1 MKKNINIISLA
12 LLICF
17 AACTQVESDINYPTG
32 EKVNITVVAS
42 QEGDVQTK
50 THIGEHYSTGGYSV
64 LWDEQGESIAVIE
77 KFTLSGNVGI
87 QRVVSSDYALSED
100 AKRATFMG
108 LSLDV
113 NDSDGGN
120 FDYVVVSPSS
130 VLEEENEDHSVV
142 RLNLPSVQRPKMDSY
157 DPSASVLIGSS
168 LGNSTQQEVLD
179 MNLKHIMAYAK
190 MTVRNVATDDKIEMV
205 EFVTEKDVYGVVLK
219 YNVED
224 GTLVVDGAQ
233 KSVKIDVSSISQEG
247 DSFDVYFTALPTI
260 FQSGDKFSVRV
271 STSDKSYTKEWTMT
285 ETKKFDL
292 IEQSLLT
299 FSVDMTDAEQGDPIS
314 LIPNNE
320 IWYESNTDDILTI
333 GETVQFGANI
343 ISHTYS
349 NGKGVIKFD
358 GDVSMIKSEGP
369 MFDAIWGLKSIYL
382 PQTIT
387 HFESNIMNL
396 GISGTLCSVFWD
408 SINLEAFY
416 GKYSSKDH
424 KCLIVG
430 DKLVAFAP
438 YGVEEYTIPEGVR
451 VIGAAAFY
459 HNTELKKIVVPEG
472 VEYIEHE
479 AFMSNSEF
487 ESMLEEVYLPSTLT
501 DAEFYIFAYCDKIKK
516 FEGGSPLISEDGYSL
531 LIDNYNN
538 LNVKALVSFA
548 SGSSLTSYSIP
559 EGVQLIESYGFSNA
573 KKLREITFPKSL
585 TSLASSHAFYKCYN
599 IENVYGENV
608 MDDGISYV
616 VDSTLI
622 YLAPKNLKQYIT
634 PKGVKALSYGVL
646 ADKPELESV
655 VFSDEVVAVGDAIAC
670 KPYAI
675 PLGYILWNCPKL
687 KAVTISANMRI
698 LGMDPFG
705 ANSNETPEDLQAVYL
720 RAQVPPVIGH
730 NFPENIPG
738 MFDDM
743 TIYVPQQSLPA
754 YLSSNQWAPYK
765 SYIKGYNYDDLP
777 QEDRYFSLDYSKDGE
792 VVTLQTATKG
802 KGIDVVLMGDAY
814 SDREIADGTYRSD
827 MENLYNN
834 LFTEEPYKTY
844 KDYFNVYYVNIVSA
858 VEGYDNGS
866 TALGGYFG
874 NGTQVGGDDPL
885 VFNYALNV
893 ISEEKMNEALL
904 IVAMNSDNY
913 AGTCY
918 MYYPES
924 ASGTYGSGP
933 SISYFPKGGDVE
945 TFAQLL
951 HHEACGHGF
960 AKLADEYAYEDYGE
974 VPGDYAAETIVH
986 QDSWG
991 WWKNVDFTD
1000 DPSEVR
1006 WNYFLSDERYA
1017 NDGLGVFEGGLTYW
1031 TGVWRPTENSIMRYN
1046 TGGFNAPSREAIYYR
1061 IHKLAYGADWEYDYE
1076 DFVEYD
1082 SINRKSASE
1091 ASVASTTQYVYKPK
1105 PQLHTPVV
1113 VKNSWRDA
1121 K

>member
-292 IEQSLLT
+292 IEQSVLT
-299 FSVDMTDAEQGDPIS
+299 FSVDMADAEEIKEEWI
-314 LIPNNE
+314 IPDDE
-320 IWYESNTDDILTI
+320 IWYRSVRGEVLDIYPLAVFNANIVSNT
-333 GETVQFGANI
+333 
-343 ISHTYS
+343 YK
-349 NGKGVIKFD
+349 NGKGVVKFD
-358 GDVSMIKSEGP
+358 ATLTTIGGGESGCVLFFGGEGGELLKV
-369 MFDAIWGLKSIYL
+369 GLPK
-382 PQTIT
+382 TIT
-387 HFESNIMNL
+387 YIQGNPFAVDKVVSFEGELASEDKL
-396 GISGTLCSVFWD
+396 S
-408 SINLEAFY
+408 
-416 GKYSSKDH
+416 
-424 KCLIVG
+424 LIVDG
-430 DKLVAFAP
+430 TLVAFAA
-438 YGVEEYTIPEGVR
+438 GSDVEEYVTPEGVR
-451 VIGAAAFY
+451 AIGQQSFGR
-459 HNTELKKIVVPEG
+459 NVTLKKIVISEG
-472 VEYIEHE
+472 VTKICRE
-479 AFMSNSEF
+479 AFMCDISDDTK
-487 ESMLEEVYLPSTLT
+487 LEEVYLPSTLDT
-501 DAEFYIFAYCDKIKK
+501 LDFYAFARCKKIKRFYGDNK
-516 FEGGSPLISEDGYSL
+516 FIGSDGYAL
-531 LIDNYNN
+531 FVDNYNN
-538 LNVKALVSFA
+538 LGKRYMVSYA
-548 SGSSLTSYSIP
+548 SGSDLTSYEIP
-559 EGVQLIESYGFSNA
+559 EGVEGIESYTFNSAENL
-573 KKLREITFPKSL
+573 KKLSFPSTL
-585 TSLASSHAFYKCYN
+585 EDIASDDAFEGTYN
-599 IENVYGENV
+599 IESISGEYV
-608 MDDGISYV
+608 LDDGISLVKNGTLFYV
-616 VDSTLI
+616 
-622 YLAPKNLKQYIT
+622 APKGLVSYTT
-634 PKGVKALSYGVL
+634 PEEVTNLSYGVL
-646 ADKPELESV
+646 SKKPDLETVVISDNVTTVDKNV
-655 VFSDEVVAVGDAIAC
+655 VGCERS
-670 KPYAI
+670 
-675 PLGYILWNCPKL
+675 LGYILWNNPKL
-687 KAVTISANMRI
+687 KTVTVSARMSW
-698 LGMDPFG
+698 LGWDPFG
-705 ANSNETPEDLQAVYL
+705 VGENEALETVYL
-720 RAQVPPVIGH
+720 RAPIPPAITH
-730 NFPENIPG
+730 NYPDRIKEF
-738 MFDDM
+738 FDDLV
-743 TIYVPQQSLPA
+743 IYVPEASLEMYQA
-754 YLSSNQWAPYK
+754 SQDWAPYRHCF
-765 SYIKGYNYDDLP
+765 KGYDYGDMSEFLP
-777 QEDRYFSLDYSKDGE
+777 DYYISKDYSKDGE
-792 VVTLQTATKG
+792 VVTLQKASVG
-802 KGIDVVLMGDAY
+802 KGVNVVLMGDAY
-814 SDREIADGTYRSD
+814 SDRQIADGTYDAD
-827 MENLYNN
+827 MKYMYDN
-834 LFTEEPYKTY
+834 LFTQEPYKTY
-844 KDYFNVYYVNIVSA
+844 KDYFNVYYVNVVSLT
-858 VEGYDNGS
+858 EGYEYNN
-866 TALGGYFG
+866 TALDGFFG
-874 NGTQVGGDDPL
+874 SGTYVAGDDKM
-885 VFNYALNV
+885 VFNYALNAV
-893 ISEEKMNEALL
+893 SEEDMDEALL
-904 IVAMNSDNY
+904 IVAMNSDAY
-913 AGTCY
+913 AGTCF
-918 MYYPES
+918 MYYPTETD
-924 ASGTYGSGP
+924 GTYGSGP
-933 SISYFPKGGDVE
+933 SVSYFPKGGDAV

-960 AKLADEYAYEDYGE
+960 AKLGDEYAYEDYGE

-1105 PQLHTPVV
+1105 PQLHAPVV